1 MIAGGAHTVTPR
13 SKLLAAVFCKMLR
26 AAWMPKATLVHWRQH
41 QIVFHVVRNMFLY
54 ARCCPQ
60 LIKAPLSQSTWPI
73 HSPSQS
79 MWHQKSF
86 VSSNTQGES
95 GSCYIPDNQRIGK
108 IFMKNSQSL
117 VDNNVLSASWQKT
130 DEMTVV
136 HWLSS
141 CEQHLIPNP
150 MIKSSTFLTI
160 SYYKQRA

>member
-1 MIAGGAHTVTPR
+1 MKICINCGDYCTSHNDDCRRSTYRHTPIKIVGGSFLQNAPGGLELDAESDPCALTPPN
-13 SKLLAAVFCKMLR
+13 CNMLH
-26 AAWMPKATLVHWRQH
+26 A
-41 QIVFHVVRNMFLY
+41 VRNMFLY

-108 IFMKNSQSL
+108 ICMKSSQSL
-117 VDNNVLSASWQKT
+117 VDNNALSAS
-130 DEMTVV
+130 
-136 HWLSS
+136 
-141 CEQHLIPNP
+141 
-150 MIKSSTFLTI
+150 
-160 SYYKQRA
+160 